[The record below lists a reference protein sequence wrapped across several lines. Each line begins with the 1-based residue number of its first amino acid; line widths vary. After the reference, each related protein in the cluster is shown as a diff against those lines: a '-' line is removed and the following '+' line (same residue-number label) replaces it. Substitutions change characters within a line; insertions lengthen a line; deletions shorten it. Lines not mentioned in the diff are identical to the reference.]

1 MTAAAQAG
9 DTARLRAATAIVDE
23 IARDDVVPVVTL
35 TGDRCSRAARQSRR
49 RPARILVSREAVD
62 AGTTVL
68 RGEVAHEYAHLIDA
82 LHRRDMTQ
90 RSAIVCV
97 VGPLAVA
104 AAMFP
109 GLRPGAPG
117 WLLVALWLTGLLLGA
132 AIALWTRHVSYRI
145 ELRADRAAVELV
157 GSVEP
162 VVAMLDRF
170 DGLRAD
176 HGRRQRIQAWLTH
189 PSPERRRRA
198 LTAP

>member
-1 MTAAAQAG
+1 MTAAGQAG

-23 IARDDVVPVVTL
+23 IAREIVPEVML
-35 TGDRCSRAARQSRR
+35 TENSCSRAARHSRR
-49 RPARILVSREAVD
+49 RPARIFVSREAVD

-68 RGEVAHEYAHLIDA
+68 RGEVAHEYPHLIDA

-97 VGPLAVA
+97 VGPFAIAAVWSA
-104 AAMFP
+104 VWLP
-109 GLRPGAPG
+109 RGPG
-117 WLLVALWLTGLLLGA
+117 WLLVALWLTGLLLGT

-176 HGRRQRIQAWLTH
+176 HGLPQRIQAWLTH